1 MEEGQRAKGKG
12 NTSCPLCK
20 HPNEDLVHFLIECK
34 HLESKR
40 NTNLIRETKKNNRNT
55 KSMQVR
61 MLLFKLKKWDEISE
75 MIQQM
80 WNERKKIIEHNNKN
94 TNPKLP

>member
-1 MEEGQRAKGKG
+1 
-12 NTSCPLCK
+12 
-20 HPNEDLVHFLIECK
+20 
-34 HLESKR
+34 
-40 NTNLIRETKKNNRNT
+40 
-55 KSMQVR
+55 MQER
-61 MLLFKLKKWDEISE
+61 MLLFKLKKWDKIAE